1 MNIQEAKT
9 ITELLSNLSLE
20 DIEKMETEL
29 KVVTTMLSRLVVCT
43 TFLMKTN

>member
-20 DIEKMETEL
+20 DIEKMEAEL
-29 KVVTTMLSRLVVCT
+29 KV
-43 TFLMKTN
+43 